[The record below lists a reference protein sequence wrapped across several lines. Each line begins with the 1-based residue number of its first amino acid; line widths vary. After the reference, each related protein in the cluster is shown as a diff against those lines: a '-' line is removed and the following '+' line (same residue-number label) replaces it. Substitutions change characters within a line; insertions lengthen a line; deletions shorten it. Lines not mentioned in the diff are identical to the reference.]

1 MKVIGLLGG
10 MSWESTLEYYRIINE
25 TVKERLGGL
34 HSAKCI
40 LYSFDFAEIE
50 SLQREGDWD
59 KLAEMLID
67 AAKKL
72 EACGAGLIVIC
83 TNTMHKL
90 ADKVEAKIN
99 IPLIH
104 IVDATAEKI
113 LEKNIKQVGLLGTR
127 FTMEE
132 PFYKRRLEE
141 KYGIKVIIPNSKE
154 REIVDRVIFEEL
166 VLGIIRQS
174 SRERFKQIIYS
185 LVDRGAEGII
195 LGCTEIP
202 LLIKQ
207 EDVTVPVFDTTTI
220 HARAAVEFALRD

>member
-1 MKVIGLLGG
+1 VKVIGLLGG